1 MRFEWGLQ
9 PESQPWLKFSG
20 GLASRYPDNPLTEK
34 LVGAMLYNLF
44 LLQNFAV
51 PRKDFFD
58 EILSVSLSHLVNDF
72 LYVIVAIWP
81 VVWID
86 KIVVEHLDERDI
98 FPFLGRVVENAV
110 VYQLTYTAAKSLIGF
125 IAYYSTHS
133 FHGNRHPLNCKD
145 KNNLLWLRFC
155 IMEQEAHYNKNL
167 NTCNR
172 RLK

>member
-51 PRKDFFD
+51 PRKDFLD

-72 LYVIVAIWP
+72 LYVIVAI
-81 VVWID
+81 
-86 KIVVEHLDERDI
+86 
-98 FPFLGRVVENAV
+98 
-110 VYQLTYTAAKSLIGF
+110 
-125 IAYYSTHS
+125 
-133 FHGNRHPLNCKD
+133 
-145 KNNLLWLRFC
+145 
-155 IMEQEAHYNKNL
+155 
-167 NTCNR
+167 
-172 RLK
+172 